1 MGLGLGHAPFL
12 DQIAF
17 CAVNK
22 PQLGDFIQQLC
33 ILGAQH
39 GQPLVVAGRD
49 LYGLPELDRRE
60 WLAQHQHTEILQLVG
75 DLLGGAGLGQQN
87 DAGIGLLHC
96 VRAQLMTEL
105 VRQGRVDEDDLP
117 VRVGKTPPRLGA
129 GSHGGYVPRAH
140 VRQHSAQHIA
150 ALFSAGYDQRA
161 RQRPHPL
168 AAPKYY
174 IL

>member
-1 MGLGLGHAPFL
+1 VRLRLRQQTVLDQRAFRPVHQTNVVDLLLQDVVLPLQTHDAAVRRLRQLDSPKQKRPVQRFRHHEYACVLHAGRYLVGHLGLHQQHHARP
-12 DQIAF
+12 
-17 CAVNK
+17 CAPGRK
-22 PQLGDFIQQLC
+22 
-33 ILGAQH
+33 H
-39 GQPLVVAGRD
+39 GQLVA
-49 LYGLPELDRRE
+49 
-60 WLAQHQHTEILQLVG
+60 
-75 DLLGGAGLGQQN
+75 
-87 DAGIGLLHC
+87 
-96 VRAQLMTEL
+96 EL
-105 VRQGRVDEDDLP
+105 VRQRRVDEDDLP
-117 VRVGKTPPRLGA
+117 VRVGKAPPRLGA